1 MTILLVDDNQVNL
14 FVIEKILKNAGYD
27 NCVSLTSAYDL
38 FDYVQLDAPNPK
50 GNSVDLILLDI
61 MMPEVDGIE
70 ACKRIKQNERL
81 KDIQIIFVTALEDKN
96 MLAEALDIGGVDY
109 ITKPINK
116 TELLARIRVALR
128 LKAELDWHTQQESK
142 IQYELD
148 LATHVQRSLLS
159 APINENNI
167 QIGVSYLPSSNLAGD
182 MYYWHKINDHRY
194 AIILLDM
201 MGHGISAALVCMF
214 ISSVLREA
222 VKQLVEPE
230 LVIKE
235 LNRYMTLLQNG
246 KDGNLFYFTAIY
258 LVIDTQQKTIE
269 YVNAGHPSGYALVDE
284 KTLVPLNQGSC
295 AVGFFDE
302 IDVQKQFIQYNED
315 AQIILFTDGVLEA
328 MGPCEIEAEK
338 QLQTLLSTKWDYSQ
352 HLIDNLLPKE
362 QQENQ
367 PDDMCVVMIQA
378 HAKN

>member
-14 FVIEKILKNAGYD
+14 FVIEKVLKNAGYD
-27 NCVSLTSAYDL
+27 NCVSLTSAYEL
-38 FDYVQLDAPNPK
+38 FDYLQLDAPNPK

-61 MMPEVDGIE
+61 MMPEIDGIE
-70 ACKRIKQNERL
+70 ACKRIKQNKRL

-96 MLAEALDIGGVDY
+96 KLAEALDIGGVDY

-128 LKAELDWHTQQESK
+128 LKAELDWHTQQEKK

-159 APINENNI
+159 APLNEANI
-167 QIGVSYLPSSNLAGD
+167 QIEVSYLPSSNLAGD
-182 MYYWHKINDHRY
+182 MYYWHKIDDQRY

-201 MGHGISAALVCMF
+201 MGHGIPAALVCMF

-222 VKQLVEPE
+222 VKQLVDPE

-235 LNRYMTLLQNG
+235 LNRYMTLLHNG
-246 KDGNLFYFTAIY
+246 KEDNHFYFTAIY
-258 LVIDTQQKTIE
+258 LVIDTEQKTIE
-269 YVNAGHPSGYALVDE
+269 YVNAGHPSGYALVDK
-284 KTLVPLNQGSC
+284 KTLVPLKRGSC

-315 AQIILFTDGVLEA
+315 VQLILYTDGVLEA
-328 MGPCEIEAEK
+328 MGPCEMESEK
-338 QLQTLLSTKWDYSQ
+338 HLQTLISTKWDYSKR
-352 HLIDNLLPKE
+352 LIDNLLPKE
-362 QQENQ
+362 KQEQQ
-367 PDDMCVVMIQA
+367 PDDMCVLMIQV
-378 HAKN
+378 

>member
-27 NCVSLTSAYDL
+27 SCVSLASAYEL
-38 FDYVQLDAPNPK
+38 FDYLQLDVQDST

-61 MMPEVDGIE
+61 MMPEIDGIE
-70 ACKRIKQNERL
+70 ACKRIKKNERF

-96 MLAEALDIGGVDY
+96 KLAEALDIGGVDY

-116 TELLARIRVALR
+116 IELLARIRVALR
-128 LKAELDWHTQQESK
+128 LKAELDWHTQQEKK

-159 APINENNI
+159 PPLNENNI
-167 QIGVSYLPSSNLAGD
+167 QIAVSYLPSSNLAGD

-194 AIILLDM
+194 AVILLDM

-222 VKQLVEPE
+222 VKQLIEPE

-235 LNRYMTLLQNG
+235 LNRYMTLLRNG
-246 KDGNLFYFTAIY
+246 NEDNLYYFTAIY
-258 LVIDTQQKTIE
+258 LVIDTEQKTVE
-269 YVNAGHPSGYALVDE
+269 YVNAGHPSGYALLDE

-302 IDVQKQFIQYNED
+302 IEVKKQRIQYEQD
-315 AQIILFTDGVLEA
+315 IQIILFTDGVLEA
-328 MGPCEIEAEK
+328 IGSCEIESEK
-338 QLQTLLSTKWDYSQ
+338 HLQTLTSTKWDYTQ
-352 HLIDNLLPKE
+352 CLIDNLLSKE
-362 QQENQ
+362 KQDNQ
-367 PDDMCVVMIQA
+367 PDDMCILMIQA
-378 HAKN
+378 HD

>member
-14 FVIEKILKNAGYD
+14 FVIEKVLKNAGYD
-27 NCVSLTSAYDL
+27 NCVSLTSAYEL
-38 FDYVQLDAPNPK
+38 FDYLQLDAPNST

-61 MMPEVDGIE
+61 MMPEIDGIE

-96 MLAEALDIGGVDY
+96 TLAEALDIGGVDY

-128 LKAELDWHTQQESK
+128 LKAELDWHTQQEKK

-159 APINENNI
+159 APLNEATI
-167 QIGVSYLPSSNLAGD
+167 QIEVSYLPSSNLAGD

-201 MGHGISAALVCMF
+201 MGHGIPAALVCMF

-222 VKQLVEPE
+222 VKQLEDPE

-246 KDGNLFYFTAIY
+246 KEDNLFYFTAIY
-258 LVIDTQQKTIE
+258 LVIDTEQKTIE

-284 KTLVPLNQGSC
+284 KTLVHLNQGSC

-302 IDVQKQFIQYNED
+302 INVQKQCIQYNEEV
-315 AQIILFTDGVLEA
+315 QIILYTDGVLEA
-328 MGPCEIEAEK
+328 MGPCEMESEK
-338 QLQTLLSTKWDYSQ
+338 HLQTLISTKWDNSRR
-352 HLIDNLLPKE
+352 LIDHLLPMEK
-362 QQENQ
+362 QGNQ
-367 PDDMCVVMIQA
+367 PDDMCVLMIQA
-378 HAKN
+378 R

>member
-14 FVIEKILKNAGYD
+14 FVIEKVLKNAGYD
-27 NCVSLTSAYDL
+27 NCVSLTSAYEL
-38 FDYVQLDAPNPK
+38 FDYLQLDAPNPK

-70 ACKRIKQNERL
+70 ACKRIKQNKRL

-96 MLAEALDIGGVDY
+96 KLAEALDIGGVDY

-128 LKAELDWHTQQESK
+128 LKAELDWHTQQEKK

-159 APINENNI
+159 APLNEANI
-167 QIGVSYLPSSNLAGD
+167 QIEVSYLPSSNLAGD
-182 MYYWHKINDHRY
+182 MYYWHKIDDQRY

-201 MGHGISAALVCMF
+201 MGHGIPAALVCMF

-222 VKQLVEPE
+222 VKQLVDPE

-235 LNRYMTLLQNG
+235 LNRYMTLLHNG
-246 KDGNLFYFTAIY
+246 KEDNLFYFTAIY
-258 LVIDTQQKTIE
+258 LVIDTEQKTIE
-269 YVNAGHPSGYALVDE
+269 YVNAGHPSGYALVDK
-284 KTLVPLNQGSC
+284 KTLVPLKRGSC

-315 AQIILFTDGVLEA
+315 VQLILFTDGVLEA
-328 MGPCEIEAEK
+328 MGPCEMDSEK
-338 QLQTLLSTKWDYSQ
+338 HLQTLISTKWDYSKR
-352 HLIDNLLPKE
+352 LIDNLLPKE
-362 QQENQ
+362 KQEQQ
-367 PDDMCVVMIQA
+367 PDDMCVLMIQA
-378 HAKN
+378 QAI

>member
-27 NCVSLTSAYDL
+27 NCVSLTSAYEL
-38 FDYVQLDAPNPK
+38 FDYLQLDAQNPT

-70 ACKRIKQNERL
+70 ACKRIKQDERL

-96 MLAEALDIGGVDY
+96 TLAKALDIGGVDY

-128 LKAELDWHTQQESK
+128 LKAELDWHTQQEKK

-159 APINENNI
+159 APLNETNI
-167 QIGVSYLPSSNLAGD
+167 QIEVSYLPSSNLAGD

-201 MGHGISAALVCMF
+201 MGHGIPAALVCMF

-222 VKQLVEPE
+222 VKQLEDPE

-235 LNRYMTLLQNG
+235 LNRYMTILRNG
-246 KDGNLFYFTAIY
+246 KDDNLFYFTAIY
-258 LVIDTQQKTIE
+258 LVIDTEQKTIE

-284 KTLVPLNQGSC
+284 KTLVHLNRGSC

-315 AQIILFTDGVLEA
+315 VQIILYTDGVLEA
-328 MGPCEIEAEK
+328 MGPCEMESEK
-338 QLQTLLSTKWDYSQ
+338 QLQTLISTKWDHSLR
-352 HLIDNLLPKE
+352 LIDHLHPKE
-362 QQENQ
+362 KQGNQ
-367 PDDMCVVMIQA
+367 ADDMCVLIIQA
-378 HAKN
+378 R